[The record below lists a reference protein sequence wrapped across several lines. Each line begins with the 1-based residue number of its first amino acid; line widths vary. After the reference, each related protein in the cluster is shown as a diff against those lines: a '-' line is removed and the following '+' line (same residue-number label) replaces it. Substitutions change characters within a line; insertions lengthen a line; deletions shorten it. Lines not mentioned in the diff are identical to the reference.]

1 MKHSK
6 LPASRGGVSAEAM
19 KVRKI
24 LYCLT
29 ILLGWLGGN
38 CQSVHAQDSGSSTP
52 DGRAISQFVSAGLAY
67 RDGRY
72 EEAIRKYKEILQKG
86 RESGALYYNL
96 GNSYFKEGDLGRAVL
111 NYERA
116 RRLIPRDSD
125 LNFNYH
131 YAISQSGQN
140 IAEGTMSFLEGLID
154 HYIQFY
160 TRAEMFGIIM
170 FLSLLIGLAHLLS
183 LYLKWSVRLQKGV
196 IGVLTA
202 VWILYGSGFIIK
214 IQTERNLAVVVEKTQ
229 GRFEPREDATVH
241 FSLDAGAKIKI
252 LKIEGG
258 WTKIKRPD
266 GKIAWISQKI
276 LESI

>member
-1 MKHSK
+1 MKPSI
-6 LPASRGGVSAEAM
+6 RM
-19 KVRKI
+19 NIRKM
-24 LYCLT
+24 LYCLA
-29 ILLGWLGGN
+29 ILLGWLGGH
-38 CQSVHAQDSGSSTP
+38 CQGVHAQDSGSSTL

-72 EEAIRKYKEILQKG
+72 EEAIRRYEEILQKG

-125 LNFNYH
+125 LNFNYR
-131 YAISQSGQN
+131 YVLSQSGQN
-140 IAEGTMSFLEGLID
+140 IVKNAMSFGEGLID
-154 HYIQFY
+154 SYIQFY
-160 TRAEMFGIIM
+160 TRAEMLVIII
-170 FLSLLIGLAHLLS
+170 FLSLLIGIAHLLS
-183 LYLKWSVRLQKGV
+183 LYLKWSVRFQKGI

-214 IQTERNLAVVVEKTQ
+214 IQAERNLAVVVEKTEAK
-229 GRFEPREDATVH
+229 FEPREDATVH
-241 FSLDAGAKIKI
+241 FSLNEGAKIKI

-258 WTKIKRPD
+258 WIKIKRPD
-266 GKIAWISQKI
+266 GKIAWIPQKV

>member
-1 MKHSK
+1 MNPSLKMKI
-6 LPASRGGVSAEAM
+6 
-19 KVRKI
+19 RKT
-24 LYCLT
+24 LYCLA
-29 ILLGWLGGN
+29 ILLGGLGGN
-38 CQSVHAQDSGSSTP
+38 CQGVHAQDSGSSTP

-72 EEAIRKYKEILQKG
+72 EEAVRKYEEIRQKG

-125 LNFNYH
+125 LNFNYR
-131 YAISQSGQN
+131 YALSQSGQN
-140 IAEGTMSFLEGLID
+140 ISENAMNFWEGFID
-154 HYIQFY
+154 SYIQFY
-160 TRAEMFGIIM
+160 TRAEMFMIII
-170 FLSLLIGLAHLLS
+170 FLSLLTGIAHLLS
-183 LYLKWSVRLQKGV
+183 LYLKWSARLQKGIISV
-196 IGVLTA
+196 LATIG
-202 VWILYGSGFIIK
+202 ILYGSGLIIK
-214 IQTERNLAVVVEKTQ
+214 IQAEGNLAVVVEKTE

-241 FSLDAGAKIKI
+241 FSLNEGAKIKI

-258 WTKIKRPD
+258 WSKIKRPD
-266 GKIAWISQKI
+266 GKIAWIPQKV

>member
-1 MKHSK
+1 MCC
-6 LPASRGGVSAEAM
+6 LA
-19 KVRKI
+19 I
-24 LYCLT
+24 LVW
-29 ILLGWLGGN
+29 GLGGN
-38 CQSVHAQDSGSSTP
+38 CQGVHAQDFDSSTP
-52 DGRAISQFVSAGLAY
+52 DRQAISQFVSAGLAY

-72 EEAIRKYKEILQKG
+72 EEAIRKYEEILQNG

-96 GNSYFKEGDLGRAVL
+96 GNSYFKEGNLGRAVL

-125 LNFNYH
+125 LNFNYR

-160 TRAEMFGIIM
+160 TRAEMLGIIM

-183 LYLKWSVRLQKGV
+183 LYLKWSVRLPKGI

-202 VWILYGSGFIIK
+202 IWILYGFGFIIK
-214 IQTERNLAVVVEKTQ
+214 IQAERNLAVVVEKTE

-241 FSLDAGAKIKI
+241 FSLNEGAKIKI

-258 WTKIKRPD
+258 WSKIKRPD
-266 GKIAWISQKI
+266 GKIAWIPQKV